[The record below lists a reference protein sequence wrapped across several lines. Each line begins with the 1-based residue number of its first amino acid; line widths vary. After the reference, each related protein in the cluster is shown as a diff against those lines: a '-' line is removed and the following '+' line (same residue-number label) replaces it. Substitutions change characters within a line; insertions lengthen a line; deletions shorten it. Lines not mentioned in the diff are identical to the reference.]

1 MSSSTT
7 PLRQRLVFR
16 ITYLG
21 ILPAVLILGL
31 VAGFG
36 IYKAYT
42 DSEEMTRNNLRQVAE
57 RVAAELDVQNRMAC
71 VLVSTMATQKAARW
85 NPVVGDREQTLKA
98 MKSLVLENP
107 WSIGVYF
114 DYEVNADGLDSHY
127 AAHPMDGCQAAK
139 SGQFV
144 PYAFL
149 DWRRGNALSVKPT
162 VDMETS
168 LFFAGIREIWRSSG
182 KTQPLITEPYVYDG
196 QAMIETVA
204 PIIVDGKFVGIAGCD
219 RALRDIAKAVREVC
233 EANGVDAFVISQ
245 GSTVKGLEKP
255 RAFVTASTDPK
266 DAAEDAVEG
275 MLRTRAVDGTPFAA
289 LFSNF
294 MSVASEEVQNFDA
307 EDPTKQVACM
317 WARKSLQLPDG
328 NRWDVIV
335 REFRSDA
342 LAAANERLLYQ
353 GSAAA
358 LGVCVLAALLIIPTR
373 SIGNRVGTATES
385 AKRMAVGDLSAGA
398 PLVTGSDEAAHL
410 LAALGAMHAGMES
423 LITKVKQATINI
435 NSTATELTATARQQ
449 ERGAH
454 GLSASTTQVAAA
466 ARQIAATSG
475 ELGKAMER
483 VAASAARA
491 AELAQSGRSS
501 LDGMGATMHRLDEST
516 AGIAARLSAI
526 SEKAA
531 TINSVVV
538 TITKVA
544 DQTNLLSV
552 NAAIEAEKAG
562 EHGVG
567 FLVVAREIR
576 RLADQTAA
584 ATLDIEQTV
593 RQMQGAVSTGVME
606 MDRFA
611 EQVRRGVADVDTIGS
626 QLGQIIEQVDEGS
639 SQFAEVNAGMRN
651 QSEGARQI
659 SEAMGG
665 LTGTARETLLAAEES
680 SRAAERLLEAM
691 GELKTALEAFKLRK

>member
-1 MSSSTT
+1 MTSRTT
-7 PLRQRLVFR
+7 PFRQRLVFR

-21 ILPAVLILGL
+21 ILPAVLIVGL

-36 IYKAYT
+36 LYKNYT
-42 DSEEMTRNNLRQVAE
+42 DSEERTRNTLRQAAE
-57 RVAAELDVQNRMAC
+57 QIAAELDVQNRMAC
-71 VLVSTMATQKAARW
+71 VLVSTMATQRASRW
-85 NPVVGDREQTLKA
+85 NPVLGDRERTLDA
-98 MKSLVLENP
+98 MKALVIENP

-114 DYEVNADGLDSHY
+114 DYEVNADGLDAHY
-127 AAHPMDGCQAAK
+127 AAQPMEGCQAAH

-144 PYAFL
+144 PYAFR
-149 DWRRGNALSVKPT
+149 DWKRGNAISVKAT
-162 VDMETS
+162 VDLETS
-168 LFFAGIREIWRSSG
+168 LFFAGIREIWRSTR

-204 PIIVDGKFVGIAGCD
+204 PIIVDGTFVGIAGCD
-219 RALRDIAKAVREVC
+219 RALRDIAKVVRGVC
-233 EANGVDAFVISQ
+233 EMNGVDAFVVSS
-245 GSTVKGLEKP
+245 GSKVKGLEKP

-266 DAAEDAVEG
+266 DAAEDAVDG
-275 MLRTRAVDGTPFAA
+275 MLRTKAVDETPYGA
-289 LFSNF
+289 LFAGF
-294 MSVASEEVQNFDA
+294 MTGAAGETSSFDA
-307 EDPTKQVACM
+307 EDPTQKVACL
-317 WARKSLQLPDG
+317 WARRSLVLPDG

-353 GSAAA
+353 GTAAA
-358 LGVCVLAALLIIPTR
+358 IGVSVLAALLIVPTR
-373 SIGNRVGTATES
+373 SIGNRVGVATEA
-385 AKRMAVGDLSAGA
+385 AKRMAGGDLSSGA
-398 PLVTGSDEAAHL
+398 PPASGSDEASHL
-410 LAALGAMHAGMES
+410 LSALGAMHAGMEA

-454 GLSASTTQVAAA
+454 GLNASTTQVAAA
-466 ARQIAATSG
+466 AKQIAATSG

-491 AELAQSGRSS
+491 AELAQSGRTS
-501 LDGMGATMHRLDEST
+501 LDGMGSAMQRLDEST
-516 AGIAARLSAI
+516 VGIAARLSTI

-593 RQMQGAVSTGVME
+593 RQMQSAVSTGVME

-611 EQVRRGVADVDTIGS
+611 EQVRRGVTDVGTIGS

-659 SEAMGG
+659 SEAMGS

-680 SRAAERLLEAM
+680 SRASDRLLEAM
-691 GELKTALEAFKLRK
+691 GDLKTAVEAFKLRK